1 MTMMEARAVP
11 EGYEN
16 ITPHLVVKGAAKA
29 IEFYKKVFWSQRRIP
44 QHNSRRRKQNYAFSI
59 NNKGIKDNGGR

>member
-1 MTMMEARAVP
+1 MNTTIMEATRAVP

-29 IEFYKKVFWSQRRIP
+29 IEFYKKVNIIK
-44 QHNSRRRKQNYAFSI
+44 NKQFLI
-59 NNKGIKDNGGR
+59 TPLI